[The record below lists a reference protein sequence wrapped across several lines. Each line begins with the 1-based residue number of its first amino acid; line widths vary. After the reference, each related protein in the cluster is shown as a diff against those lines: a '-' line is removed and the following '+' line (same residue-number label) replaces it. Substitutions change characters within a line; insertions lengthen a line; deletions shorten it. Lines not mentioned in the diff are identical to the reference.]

1 MITELFEKLTAGAS
15 EKKAVT
21 LSNNGGI
28 LIIDVDEATF
38 TPQVKEQI
46 DRIDFNFYLNDGTDE
61 PKKVLFATKTW
72 ESLEDRAI
80 AFNQVPASA
89 YVEAVVVLND
99 SSSFAENLIP
109 VSEFP
114 IKVSISDENILSR
127 SGGSGASE
135 AEIDTKISEHNTS
148 PTAHEDIRQLVSKA
162 VKYKGSVENYSD
174 LPTNPADGDMYNI
187 VNADLEHQINAG
199 DNVVWVADSQ
209 IWDNLGG
216 FIDLSQ
222 LQVMM
227 DFPSWL
233 TEAASSPTK
242 TMDDVIKA
250 LDDNVTTIGVIYAGE
265 FEVSDLPNNSMN
277 RVNAVIEVLKSSNTD
292 FPVYQITIVSDSVA
306 PYLWTSTSQYAHG
319 FSGWQERPTSEDLIN
334 LKADLTDEIGKKQ
347 DTLTFDDA
355 PTEGSDNPVKSGGI
369 FTALSDKVNTTD
381 LTDYVKNTDYATSSK
396 VGVVRAG
403 QGLAVNPTG
412 AMYISQATQTYID
425 ARTDTFKPI
434 TPYVLNIAVKA
445 ALTDAKRISD
455 LTDDEKVNARGV
467 IGALGSSDLD
477 SYVKDTDYATTDKAG
492 IIRVGA
498 GFKIVNGTTLYPL
511 MATNADIDARTNEY
525 EPIVP
530 ANLDYAVRSVYP
542 VVNSSVDTIVRNCI
556 YDLGEQSTLTIAL
569 PTTSNVGDWLQFDF
583 MSGAT
588 ATTLSITSTAGLLG
602 YDLIPESNTI
612 YSLYLDW
619 GIINK
624 TGDTMTYGWRF
635 SYSEYPIGA

>member
-162 VKYKGSVENYSD
+162 VKYKGSVTNYSD

-187 VNADLEHQINAG
+187 ANADLEHQINAG

-216 FIDLSQ
+216 FIDLAQIQES
-222 LQVMM
+222 
-227 DFPSWL
+227 
-233 TEAASSPTK
+233 
-242 TMDDVIKA
+242 
-250 LDDNVTTIGVIYAGE
+250 LD
-265 FEVSDLPNNSMN
+265 
-277 RVNAVIEVLKSSNTD
+277 R
-292 FPVYQITIVSDSVA
+292 
-306 PYLWTSTSQYAHG
+306 
-319 FSGWQERPTSEDLIN
+319 
-334 LKADLTDEIGKKQ
+334 KQ
-347 DTLTFDDA
+347 DLLTFDDT
-355 PTEGSDNPVKSGGI
+355 PTENSDNPVKSGGI
-369 FTALSDKVNTTD
+369 FTALSDKVGTSD
-381 LTDYVKNTDYATSSK
+381 LTDYVKNTDYGTSSK

-412 AMYISQATQTYID
+412 AMYISQAAQVDID
-425 ARTDTFKPI
+425 SRTNTFKPI
-434 TPYVLNIAVKA
+434 TSYVLNAAVKA

-511 MATNADIDARTNEY
+511 MATNADIDTRTDEY

-530 ANLDYAVRSVYP
+530 ANLDYAVRSVLP
-542 VVNSSVDTIVRNCI
+542 AVNSSVDTIVRNCI

-569 PTTSNVGDWLQFDF
+569 PTTGNVGDWLQFDF